1 MNHNYFHL
9 CSEKVHLYSEEH
21 GIEPTS
27 PETDVQLPQIHPNH
41 PKTVNKKQSMISMQ
55 DVLRPEAFGSVD
67 SWIKKGSWQRFLERK
82 SLDSAW
88 PKVDQGLTF
97 DA

>member
-1 MNHNYFHL
+1 MPSGHL
-9 CSEKVHLYSEEH
+9 LFECDAIISGSEWNTGPKRA
-21 GIEPTS
+21 TNA
-27 PETDVQLPQIHPNH
+27 IHPSH